1 MATTPTGRTT
11 GTGDT
16 PADPA
21 VDGATTTTAAPL
33 VPAQRPAPEQE
44 TRPAAGTL
52 GTGALGVD
60 ALGLGALGTTGLLG
74 GTPAPVAPAQ
84 APAAPPVAAPVD
96 EPAVAEP
103 VRESAQ
109 PVPGAPVIPRARA
122 FRARILPV
130 FLCAAATGTAAIAAA
145 GLIMTPSATSPLP
158 TPRTVTASGPTVPQ
172 GPPLPQAVAASLV
185 GSAAGTGL
193 WAGDPVVAMTA
204 WRDNGGLTHL
214 TAIGDGFTRVA
225 DAAGRQDAVALA
237 VACGRLQA
245 AIDAAR
251 AYGAVPDAVAQTSWT
266 ALLDHG
272 TAAATAGTSGALA
285 LDPSQLSV
293 FTAQANLVRD
303 DLTAVADRVRA
314 VLAG

>member
-1 MATTPTGRTT
+1 MATTPTGHTT

-33 VPAQRPAPEQE
+33 VPAQRSAPEQE

-74 GTPAPVAPAQ
+74 GTPAPVAPAR
-84 APAAPPVAAPVD
+84 APAAPPVD

-103 VRESAQ
+103 VRESAE
-109 PVPGAPVIPRARA
+109 PAFGAAVVPRARA
-122 FRARILPV
+122 FRTRILPV

-158 TPRTVTASGPTVPQ
+158 TPQAVTASGATVPQ

-245 AIDAAR
+245 AIDTAR

>member
-1 MATTPTGRTT
+1 MATTPPGRTT
-11 GTGDT
+11 GTGGS
-16 PADPA
+16 PAGPA
-21 VDGATTTTAAPL
+21 VDDAPTTTAVPF
-33 VPAQRPAPEQE
+33 VPAQRPVPEKE
-44 TRPAAGTL
+44 TRPAAGAL
-52 GTGALGVD
+52 GTDALGVD

-74 GTPAPVAPAQ
+74 GTPGPVAPAR
-84 APAAPPVAAPVD
+84 APAAFPVP
-96 EPAVAEP
+96 EPALAEP
-103 VRESAQ
+103 VRDAAG
-109 PVPGAPVIPRARA
+109 PVVPRARA

-145 GLIMTPSATSPLP
+145 GLLMTPAAVSPLP
-158 TPRTVTASGPTVPQ
+158 TPTTVTASGATVPQ
-172 GPPLPQAVAASLV
+172 GPAQPPTVVASLV
-185 GSAAGTGL
+185 ASAAGTGIH
-193 WAGDPVVAMTA
+193 AGDPVVAMTA

-245 AIDAAR
+245 AVDAAR
-251 AYGAVPDAVAQTSWT
+251 AHDAVPDAVAQRSWA

-272 TAAATAGTSGALA
+272 SAAATAGTSGALA

-293 FTAQANLVRD
+293 FTTQADLVRE
-303 DLTAVADRVRA
+303 DLTAVTDRVRT

>member
-1 MATTPTGRTT
+1 MATTPTGHTT

-109 PVPGAPVIPRARA
+109 PVPGAPVVPRARA

-251 AYGAVPDAVAQTSWT
+251 AYDAVPDAVAQTSWT

-272 TAAATAGTSGALA
+272 TAAAAAGTSGALA

-303 DLTAVADRVRA
+303 DLTAVTDRVRA

>member
-1 MATTPTGRTT
+1 MATTPTGHTT

-84 APAAPPVAAPVD
+84 APVAPPVAGPVD

-109 PVPGAPVIPRARA
+109 PVPGAPVVPRARA

-251 AYGAVPDAVAQTSWT
+251 AYDAVPDAVAQTSWT

-303 DLTAVADRVRA
+303 DLTTVADRVRA

>member
-1 MATTPTGRTT
+1 MATTPTGHTT

-21 VDGATTTTAAPL
+21 VDGATTTAAPL
-33 VPAQRPAPEQE
+33 VPAQRSAPEQE
-44 TRPAAGTL
+44 TRPAAGAL

-74 GTPAPVAPAQ
+74 GTPAPVAPPPVQ
-84 APAAPPVAAPVD
+84 APAASPAD

-103 VRESAQ
+103 VRESAE
-109 PVPGAPVIPRARA
+109 PVPGTPVVPRARA
-122 FRARILPV
+122 FRSRILPV
-130 FLCAAATGTAAIAAA
+130 FLCAAATGTAAIAAV
-145 GLIMTPSATSPLP
+145 GLITTPSATSPLP
-158 TPRTVTASGPTVPQ
+158 TPRTVTASGATVPQ

-225 DAAGRQDAVALA
+225 DAAGRQDAVSLA

-251 AYGAVPDAVAQTSWT
+251 AYDAVPDAVAQTSWT

-285 LDPSQLSV
+285 LDASQLSV

-303 DLTAVADRVRA
+303 DLTAVTDRVRA

>member
-1 MATTPTGRTT
+1 MATTPTGHTT

-33 VPAQRPAPEQE
+33 VPAQRSAPEQE

-74 GTPAPVAPAQ
+74 GSPAPVAPAQ
-84 APAAPPVAAPVD
+84 APAAPPVD

-103 VRESAQ
+103 VRESAE
-109 PVPGAPVIPRARA
+109 PVPGAAVVPRARA
-122 FRARILPV
+122 FRTRILPV

-158 TPRTVTASGPTVPQ
+158 TPRTVTASGATVPQ
-172 GPPLPQAVAASLV
+172 GPPLPQAVAAALV

-251 AYGAVPDAVAQTSWT
+251 AHDAVPDAVAQTSWT

-303 DLTAVADRVRA
+303 DLTAVTDRVRA

>member
-1 MATTPTGRTT
+1 MATTPTGHTT

-33 VPAQRPAPEQE
+33 VPAQRSAPEQE

-74 GTPAPVAPAQ
+74 GSPAPVAPAR
-84 APAAPPVAAPVD
+84 APAAPPVD

-103 VRESAQ
+103 VRESAE
-109 PVPGAPVIPRARA
+109 PVPGAAVVPRARA
-122 FRARILPV
+122 FRTRILPV

-158 TPRTVTASGPTVPQ
+158 TPRTVTASGATVPQ

-185 GSAAGTGL
+185 GTAAGTGL

-251 AYGAVPDAVAQTSWT
+251 AHDAVPDAVAQTSWT

-303 DLTAVADRVRA
+303 DLTAVTDRVRA

>member
-1 MATTPTGRTT
+1 MATTPTGHTT
-11 GTGDT
+11 GNGDT
-16 PADPA
+16 TADPA

-74 GTPAPVAPAQ
+74 GTPAPAPTVQ
-84 APAAPPVAAPVD
+84 APAAPPVD

-103 VRESAQ
+103 VRESADL
-109 PVPGAPVIPRARA
+109 VPGATVVPRARA
-122 FRARILPV
+122 FRSRILPV

-145 GLIMTPSATSPLP
+145 GLIMTPSETSPLP
-158 TPRTVTASGPTVPQ
+158 TPQTVTASGATVPQ
-172 GPPLPQAVAASLV
+172 GQPLPQAVAASLV

-225 DAAGRQDAVALA
+225 DAAGRQDAVSLA

-251 AYGAVPDAVAQTSWT
+251 AYDAVPDAVAQTSWT

-303 DLTAVADRVRA
+303 DLTAVTDRVRA

>member
-1 MATTPTGRTT
+1 MATTPTGQTT

-16 PADPA
+16 TADPA
-21 VDGATTTTAAPL
+21 VDGATTTTAVPL

-44 TRPAAGTL
+44 TRPAAGAL

-84 APAAPPVAAPVD
+84 APAAPPV

-103 VRESAQ
+103 VREPAE
-109 PVPGAPVIPRARA
+109 PVPGAPVVPRARA

-193 WAGDPVVAMTA
+193 WAGDPVVATTA

-251 AYGAVPDAVAQTSWT
+251 AYDAVPDAVAQTSWT

>member
-1 MATTPTGRTT
+1 MATTPTGHTT

-16 PADPA
+16 TADPA

-33 VPAQRPAPEQE
+33 VPTQRSAPEQE

-84 APAAPPVAAPVD
+84 APAAPPVD

-103 VRESAQ
+103 VRESAE
-109 PVPGAPVIPRARA
+109 PVPGAAVVPRARA

-145 GLIMTPSATSPLP
+145 GLIMTPSAGSPLP
-158 TPRTVTASGPTVPQ
+158 TPQTVTASGATVPQ

-185 GSAAGTGL
+185 GSAAGTAL

-225 DAAGRQDAVALA
+225 DAAGRQDAVSLA

-251 AYGAVPDAVAQTSWT
+251 AYDAVPDAVAQTSWT

-303 DLTAVADRVRA
+303 DLTAVTDRVRA

>member
-74 GTPAPVAPAQ
+74 GTPAPVTPAQ
-84 APAAPPVAAPVD
+84 APVATPVD

-109 PVPGAPVIPRARA
+109 PVPGAPVVPRARA

-251 AYGAVPDAVAQTSWT
+251 AYDAVPDAVAQTSWT

-303 DLTAVADRVRA
+303 DLTTVADRVRA

>member
-1 MATTPTGRTT
+1 MATTPTGHTS

-16 PADPA
+16 TADPA
-21 VDGATTTTAAPL
+21 VDGTTTTVAPL
-33 VPAQRPAPEQE
+33 VPAQRSAPEQE
-44 TRPAAGTL
+44 TRPAA
-52 GTGALGVD
+52 AP
-60 ALGLGALGTTGLLG
+60 TT
-74 GTPAPVAPAQ
+74 APT
-84 APAAPPVAAPVD
+84 AAPTTAPTPAPVD
-96 EPAVAEP
+96 EPVAAEP
-103 VRESAQ
+103 VRETA
-109 PVPGAPVIPRARA
+109 APVIPRARA
-122 FRARILPV
+122 FRARVLPV

-145 GLIMTPSATSPLP
+145 GLIMSPSATSPLP
-158 TPRTVTASGPTVPQ
+158 TPQTVTASGATVPQ
-172 GPPLPQAVAASLV
+172 GPPLPQTVAASLV

-237 VACGRLQA
+237 VACGRLRTA
-245 AIDAAR
+245 VDAAR
-251 AYGAVPDAVAQTSWT
+251 AYDAVPDAAAQRSWA

-272 TAAATAGTSGALA
+272 AAAATAGTSGALA

-293 FTAQANLVRD
+293 FTTQANLVRD
-303 DLTAVADRVRA
+303 DLTAVTDRVRA

>member
-21 VDGATTTTAAPL
+21 VDGATTTTPAPL

-74 GTPAPVAPAQ
+74 GTPAPVTPAQ
-84 APAAPPVAAPVD
+84 APVAAPVD

-109 PVPGAPVIPRARA
+109 PVPGAPVVPRARA

-158 TPRTVTASGPTVPQ
+158 TPQTVTASGATVPQ

-251 AYGAVPDAVAQTSWT
+251 AYDAVPDAVAQTSWT

-303 DLTAVADRVRA
+303 DLTTVADRVRA